1 MNQYLSKQVADLKP
15 SGIRRFFDLAAQ
27 MDDVISLGVG
37 EPDFVTPWSFIEQS
51 FHALEQGY
59 TSYTENAGMIELRE
73 EISAYLNR
81 SFGLSYDASDQ
92 VIVSVGASQAIDLAL
107 RAIVNP
113 GDEVIVVEP
122 SFVAY
127 VPAITLAG
135 GTPVTIQTKAE
146 DDFKVQ
152 PEQIEAAIT
161 PNTKAIMLC
170 NPNNPTGTFL
180 EKKELEQLGKVIA
193 KHDLLVLSDEIYAE
207 LTYDEPYTSFPTIS
221 GMKERTIL
229 ISGFSKAFAM
239 TGWRLGYAT
248 GPSEIISAM
257 VKIHQY
263 TMMCAP
269 TMAQHAALEAMKNGR
284 ESVQHMLESYKQRR
298 NLIVSSLN
306 EIGLDCPNPGGAFYA
321 FPSIKATGLS
331 SAEFAE
337 QLLQEEHV
345 AVVPGEVFGANG
357 EGYVRCSYA
366 TSIKQLD
373 EAMNR
378 IKRFVEKRINPA
390 TASLK
395 SSG

>member
-1 MNQYLSKQVADLKP
+1 MKTTSYISRQVENLKP

-37 EPDFVTPWSFIEQS
+37 EPDFVTPWNFIEQS

-73 EISAYLNR
+73 EISNYLSG
-81 SFGLSYDASDQ
+81 SFQLDYDPNEQ
-92 VIVSVGASQAIDLAL
+92 LVVTVGASQAIDLAL
-107 RAIVNP
+107 RTVVEP

-127 VPAITLAG
+127 VPIVSLAG

-146 DDFKVQ
+146 DDFKLK
-152 PEQIEAAIT
+152 PEQVKEAIT
-161 PNTKAIMLC
+161 PKTKAIMLC

-180 EKKELEQLGKVIA
+180 NKEELQQLAKVIE
-193 KHDLLVLSDEIYAE
+193 KNDLLVLSDEIYAE
-207 LTYDEPYTSFPTIS
+207 LTYDDNYTSFPSIEK
-221 GMKERTIL
+221 MKERTIL

-239 TGWRLGYAT
+239 TGWRLGYAA
-248 GPSEIISAM
+248 GPADIIAAM

-284 ESVQHMLESYKQRR
+284 QSVQEMTESYKQRR
-298 NLIVSSLN
+298 NFIVSSLN
-306 EIGLDCPNPGGAFYA
+306 EIGLSCPNPGGAFYA
-321 FPSIKATGLS
+321 FPSIKETGLS

-337 QLLQEEHV
+337 QLLQEEQV
-345 AVVPGEVFGANG
+345 AVVPGEVFGSGG

-373 EAMNR
+373 EAMER
-378 IKRFVEKRINPA
+378 MKRFVEKR
-390 TASLK
+390 L
-395 SSG
+395 